1 MRRSFNLSN
10 ANTANREDRIM
21 DLIEEFEDSTDRL
34 RSRFNSRQVVDSE
47 LMEVHSDAQVI
58 NSFMIRNRMTGRA
71 ESLWNAIRND
81 LNTLGS
87 YYTLSWTW
95 NGPIATPPDFLPFTG
110 NEAQMRNLIRR
121 IEQRTDTYKNRMGNA
136 LDRSQYDGRQEEQEI
151 RNYIAEFENATNRL
165 RDRFNSRRSTGADA
179 SEVLSRGLFIDQ
191 FMARNAF
198 ARPAENQWR
207 ALKSDL
213 DTLASNYRV
222 SWNWNMPLP
231 TYPGADL
238 PSRFDTLT
246 GTYRLNRSRSD
257 NVSNIVNA
265 SIRSTSANR
274 REAVRQ
280 NLERRLASPEMIA
293 IRAKGRE
300 IEMATSNSRRVSFTA
315 DGIGR
320 SETNPRGRNVTT
332 TTTLSGD
339 ILQVNY
345 TGDRVNDF
353 FVTFDPSGDQLIVTK
368 RIYIENRNE
377 TVTVRS
383 FYDRVNSS
391 PDWTAV
397 NAGPVW
403 SGGQTGILDFYV
415 PNGTRLNARLS
426 SPVSTRGSQ
435 VGDRFTMVVNSPG
448 QYRGA
453 VIEGHVGA
461 ARNSGRFTGRANLSM
476 ELDTIS
482 VNGRTY
488 RFAGIIDSVNP
499 LNGDSIT
506 VDNEGTIRD
515 TSQTRQTVTRAGVG
529 ALLGA
534 IIGAIAGGGEGAAI
548 GAGVGAGAGA
558 GSVLVTGRDN
568 IELGVGSTFDI
579 TATAPINNRI
589 GAN

>member
-1 MRRSFNLSN
+1 
-10 ANTANREDRIM
+10 
-21 DLIEEFEDSTDRL
+21 
-34 RSRFNSRQVVDSE
+34 
-47 LMEVHSDAQVI
+47 
-58 NSFMIRNRMTGRA
+58 
-71 ESLWNAIRND
+71 
-81 LNTLGS
+81 
-87 YYTLSWTW
+87 
-95 NGPIATPPDFLPFTG
+95 
-110 NEAQMRNLIRR
+110 
-121 IEQRTDTYKNRMGNA
+121 
-136 LDRSQYDGRQEEQEI
+136 
-151 RNYIAEFENATNRL
+151 
-165 RDRFNSRRSTGADA
+165 
-179 SEVLSRGLFIDQ
+179 
-191 FMARNAF
+191 
-198 ARPAENQWR
+198 
-207 ALKSDL
+207 
-213 DTLASNYRV
+213 
-222 SWNWNMPLP
+222 
-231 TYPGADL
+231 
-238 PSRFDTLT
+238 
-246 GTYRLNRSRSD
+246 LNRSRSD
-257 NVSNIVNA
+257 NVANIVNT
-265 SIRSTSANR
+265 SIRNFPSNR
-274 REAVRQ
+274 RDTVRQ

-293 IRAKGRE
+293 IRANGRE

-332 TTTLSGD
+332 TTSLSGD

-383 FYDRVNSS
+383 FYDRVNPS

-403 SGGQTGILDFYV
+403 SGGQTGVLDFYV
-415 PNGTRLNARLS
+415 PNGTRLNASLS
-426 SPVSTRGSQ
+426 SPVNTRGSQ
-435 VGDRFTMVVNSPG
+435 VGDRFTMVVNSPA

-453 VIEGHVGA
+453 VIGGHVGE

-482 VNGRTY
+482 INGRTY

-506 VDNEGTIRD
+506 VDNEGSIRD
-515 TSQTRQTVTRAGVG
+515 TGQTRETVTRAGVG

-548 GAGVGAGAGA
+548 GAGVGAGVGA
-558 GSVLVTGRDN
+558 GSVLVTGREN
-568 IELGVGSTFDI
+568 IDLGVGSTFTI
-579 TATAPINNRI
+579 TATAPVNNRI